1 MLIRPGYSAFRNGLS
16 VYLSVRLS
24 GRNKFT
30 HELNKPEY
38 IYTAGSLIGVVETNR
53 HEIVP
58 TYSLPVEWKI
68 FLNQIYVIK
77 NQTAQLLR

>member
-1 MLIRPGYSAFRNGLS
+1 MPIRPGYSAFRNGLS
-16 VYLSVRLS
+16 VYLSIRLA
-24 GRNKFT
+24 GRDKFT
-30 HELNKPEY
+30 HELNKSEC

-58 TYSLPVEWKI
+58 TYSLPVEWKV
-68 FLNQIYVIK
+68 FLSQTYVIK